1 MSKIKS
7 SSLQYWRNL
16 NFKTEIAN
24 KTIVILMLPLSLDLD
39 SDTKGAVFM
48 Y

>member
-16 NFKTEIAN
+16 NFKIEIAN
-24 KTIVILMLPLSLDLD
+24 KTIIILMLTPEL
-39 SDTKGAVFM
+39 GPVQ
-48 Y
+48 